1 MSLSQTSVLKV
12 YTTVIDDVIA
22 GVRDAFLDEGVDEQV
37 LQEMKQV
44 WTSKLLACKAIE
56 STPESQ
62 DQQAGGNAKSN
73 GTKKS
78 KAASAA
84 ASAAATSNNQQEN
97 GKANI
102 ITKTEPGQKN
112 ANVPALVPAGSAQ
125 PAVPNQNATTAGG
138 TTTTTTAANT
148 TSTAAAPAPAAA
160 AAAAATQQQQQNS
173 APAAVVAALDP
184 NKLVAI
190 QITLPAQPNVANSQP
205 RVLTIQVPASAL
217 QENQLQQVLTSPII
231 SSIMPLP
238 PHIASTVLQQHVN
251 AYLQNLNIIVAAAA
265 ADAEFGPKHLR
276 LQEMLDVVTHL
287 ELLKLK
293 LSLFSAIKSKVTEQQ
308 ALTFHICSSL
318 QLDGAVDTSDEEGS
332 DISDD
337 NIVDDDDEDLDKEE
351 EDDLEAEG
359 GAEEEP
365 LNSEDDVTDE
375 DASDLFDTDNVVV
388 CQYDKITR
396 SRNKWKFYLKDGI
409 MHIGGKDYVFQKS
422 NGDAECSRQRQQQQ
436 QEQEQALNEEEGLKY
451 GAQHVIKLF
460 VPVTLCMMVVVATI
474 SSINFYTIKDVY
486 LVYTPFHEL
495 TDDTGTKIWNA
506 LANSLI
512 LMTVIVIMTILLIV
526 LYKHRCYKVIHGWL
540 ILSSLLLLFLFSGLY
555 LFEILRAY
563 NVPMDWF
570 TAGLLVWNFGVVG
583 MISIHWQGPLR
594 LQQGYLI
601 FVAALMALVFIKYL
615 PEWTTWAVLA
625 VISIWATIMYSYLGT
640 HTDPDRAAPLSG
652 ERTIGTGPGSAGGG
666 SRQAGGYGA
675 VNNHGPTQPGAT
687 VEDQTAGFTQDWAA
701 TANQRVTRRQIEVQ
715 ANIANNP
722 SRPEYRTVTAEATRA
737 GQDPQLGGALYD
749 QAEERGIKLGLGDFI
764 FYSVLVGKA
773 SSYGDWNTTI
783 ACFVAILVGLCLTLL
798 LLAIFRKALPA
809 LPISIFFGLIFCF
822 VTSVIVKP
830 FTEALTLEQVF
841 I

>member
-84 ASAAATSNNQQEN
+84 ASAAASSNNQQEN

-112 ANVPALVPAGSAQ
+112 AN
-125 PAVPNQNATTAGG
+125 
-138 TTTTTTAANT
+138 
-148 TSTAAAPAPAAA
+148 
-160 AAAAATQQQQQNS
+160 
-173 APAAVVAALDP
+173 
-184 NKLVAI
+184 
-190 QITLPAQPNVANSQP
+190 ITLPAQPNVANSQP

-251 AYLQNLNIIVAAAA
+251 AYLQNLNI
-265 ADAEFGPKHLR
+265 
-276 LQEMLDVVTHL
+276 T
-287 ELLKLK
+287 
-293 LSLFSAIKSKVTEQQ
+293 
-308 ALTFHICSSL
+308 LTFHICSSL

-422 NGDAECSRQRQQQQ
+422 NGDAE
-436 QEQEQALNEEEGLKY
+436 
-451 GAQHVIKLF
+451 
-460 VPVTLCMMVVVATI
+460 
-474 SSINFYTIKDVY
+474 
-486 LVYTPFHEL
+486 
-495 TDDTGTKIWNA
+495 WN
-506 LANSLI
+506 
-512 LMTVIVIMTILLIV
+512 
-526 LYKHRCYKVIHGWL
+526 CQ
-540 ILSSLLLLFLFSGLY
+540 LS
-555 LFEILRAY
+555 
-563 NVPMDWF
+563 N
-570 TAGLLVWNFGVVG
+570 GV
-583 MISIHWQGPLR
+583 
-594 LQQGYLI
+594 
-601 FVAALMALVFIKYL
+601 
-615 PEWTTWAVLA
+615 
-625 VISIWATIMYSYLGT
+625 
-640 HTDPDRAAPLSG
+640 
-652 ERTIGTGPGSAGGG
+652 
-666 SRQAGGYGA
+666 
-675 VNNHGPTQPGAT
+675 
-687 VEDQTAGFTQDWAA
+687 
-701 TANQRVTRRQIEVQ
+701 
-715 ANIANNP
+715 
-722 SRPEYRTVTAEATRA
+722 
-737 GQDPQLGGALYD
+737 
-749 QAEERGIKLGLGDFI
+749 
-764 FYSVLVGKA
+764 
-773 SSYGDWNTTI
+773 
-783 ACFVAILVGLCLTLL
+783 
-798 LLAIFRKALPA
+798 
-809 LPISIFFGLIFCF
+809 
-822 VTSVIVKP
+822 
-830 FTEALTLEQVF
+830 
-841 I
+841 